1 MNLALRSAVRPV
13 LLAGALLA
21 SVTAGAQGYPNRPI
35 RMIVPYAPGGI
46 VDYVGRLVS
55 PRLAE
60 QVQQNIVVDNR
71 PGGGGII
78 AVETTARAIP
88 DGYTVLLSD
97 PAIVINPSL
106 LPKVSFDI
114 NKDLAAVTLF
124 AQSALVM
131 TVNAKVPA
139 ATVQELLNI
148 AKAPG
153 GRVSYG
159 SAGVG
164 TTPHMA
170 GELLKV
176 RSGQDMTHV
185 PYKGMG
191 PAVTDLVGGQVQVV
205 FGSIPAVLP
214 FIKEGR
220 LRGLATT
227 GAKRAAALTNLP
239 TIAEAGFPGYEVS
252 IWLAVFAPAAV
263 PREVTTRLNAEFRK
277 VLQAPDVRGGLE
289 KVGIE
294 PVGSAPEDATTFVRN
309 EYRKW
314 ADVIRTA
321 KIKSE

>member
-1 MNLALRSAVRPV
+1 M
-13 LLAGALLA
+13 
-21 SVTAGAQGYPNRPI
+21 TAGAQGYPNRPV

-71 PGGGGII
+71 PGGGGVI

-88 DGYTVLLSD
+88 DGHTVLLSD

-114 NKDLAAVTLF
+114 DKDLSAVTLF

-252 IWLAVFAPAAV
+252 IWLSVFAPAAV
-263 PREVTTRLNAEFRK
+263 PREVTTRLNGELRK

-294 PVGSAPEDATTFVRN
+294 PVGSSPEDATTFVRT